1 MARGRPLWG
10 LGAARRGAWGGRG
23 QPPVKGQGVVF
34 EAFLC
39 FFASTESEPRS
50 PLTPRG
56 SALLRPCFAARGN
69 PGAHPPFLDYYRC
82 YCYLHF

>member
-39 FFASTESEPRS
+39 FFASTESEPWS

-56 SALLRPCFAARGN
+56 SALLRR
-69 PGAHPPFLDYYRC
+69 PGKPGSSPTVP
-82 YCYLHF
+82 